1 VTTAEGNQGLSYAWY
16 RIPLQDMGGHAKLL
30 KASGVLRTARVK
42 NEGKYGEAYG
52 DSPVG
57 ATGPAREWECINLII
72 GRDNMDCKPEGILA
86 YPWLARVAEGLLPR

>member
-1 VTTAEGNQGLSYAWY
+1 
-16 RIPLQDMGGHAKLL
+16 MGGHGKLL

-57 ATGPAREWECINLII
+57 ATGPAREGECIDLII
-72 GRDNMDCKPEGILA
+72 GRDNMDCKPEGILGWHGWPKGGYLVRGTGA
-86 YPWLARVAEGLLPR
+86 PCDYTRVEAGDPSRKN